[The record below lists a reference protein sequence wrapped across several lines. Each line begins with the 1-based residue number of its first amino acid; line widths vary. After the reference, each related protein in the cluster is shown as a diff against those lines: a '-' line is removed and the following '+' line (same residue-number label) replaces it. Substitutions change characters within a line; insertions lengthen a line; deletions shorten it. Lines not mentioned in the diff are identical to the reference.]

1 MNKGPHNAM
10 DQKLRLLKVFLR
22 VYAVLSLIL
31 FSGLMIG
38 FVAKAPILD
47 PGGAWH
53 VLIWDRVTDPIPP
66 MLFAVYIV
74 WSIFIFRAA
83 RDPLAHPMFL
93 DFTAW
98 ANLAHG
104 ISMVPHALMSPE
116 YHIKFVTDIPW
127 VLLPAI
133 AIASLRPSASQ
144 RPT

>member
-1 MNKGPHNAM
+1 M
-10 DQKLRLLKVFLR
+10 DHKLRLLKIFLR
-22 VYAVLSLIL
+22 VYAVLSIIL

-38 FVAKAPILD
+38 FVAKAPILN

-53 VLIWDRVTDPIPP
+53 VLIWDRVTDPVPP

-83 RDPLAHPMFL
+83 RDPLAHTMFL

-98 ANLAHG
+98 ANVAHG
-104 ISMVPHALMSPE
+104 VSMVPHALMSPE
-116 YHIKFVTDIPW
+116 YHIKFLTDIPW

-133 AIASLRPSASQ
+133 AIAFLRPSPSQ
-144 RPT
+144 RSN